1 MAAKIKNLKDLENV
15 EYSLKKL
22 FSEAEDF
29 LPLLGTDYVE
39 LYVGNAKQ
47 SAHFY
52 KTAFGFQS
60 EAFLGMETGCK
71 DRVSYVLKQDKI
83 RLVLTTPLQEGGP
96 INEHINKH
104 GDGVKVVALW
114 VEDATKAFE
123 ETTKRGAKPFME
135 PTREE
140 DENGY
145 VIRSGIHTYG
155 ETVHIFVERSKYNG
169 VFLPGYK
176 KWESHYNPEPVGL
189 KFIDHMVGNVGWNEM
204 NTWCEFYAKVMGF
217 AQIIS
222 FDDNDISTEYTAL
235 MSKVMS
241 NGNGRIKFPIN
252 EPAEGKK
259 KSQIEE
265 YIDFYNGPGVQH
277 IAVATNDIVATVSAM
292 RDRGVEFLYV
302 PETYYDDLL
311 ERVGE
316 IDEDVELLKQHG
328 ILIDRDDE
336 GYLLQLF
343 TKPVV
348 DRPTMFFEIIQRK
361 GAQSFG
367 KGNFKALFEA
377 IEREQENR
385 GTL

>member
-1 MAAKIKNLKDLENV
+1 MSAEIKNLKNLQNT
-15 EYSLKKL
+15 EYGLKKL
-22 FSEAEDF
+22 FDEAEDF
-29 LPLLGTDYVE
+29 LPLLGTDYIE

-47 SAHFY
+47 SAHYY

-60 EAFLGMETGCK
+60 EAYAGLETGVK

-83 RLVLTTPLQEGGP
+83 RLVLTTPLTEGGL

-114 VEDATKAFE
+114 VEDARKAWE
-123 ETTKRGAKPFME
+123 ETTKRGAKSFME
-135 PTREE
+135 PTVEE
-140 DENGY
+140 DDFGK
-145 VIRSGIHTYG
+145 VVRAGIHTYG
-155 ETVHIFVERSKYNG
+155 ETVHIFVERNAYDG
-169 VFLPGYK
+169 PFLPGYK
-176 KWESHYNPEPVGL
+176 KWESHYNPESTGL
-189 KFIDHMVGNVGWNEM
+189 KFIDHMVGNVDWNEM

-252 EPAEGKK
+252 EPADGMK

-277 IAVATNDIVATVSAM
+277 IAVATDDIVSTVSAM

-302 PETYYDDLL
+302 PENYYDDLL
-311 ERVGE
+311 ERVGD
-316 IDEDVELLKQHG
+316 IDEDVDVLKKHG

-377 IEREQENR
+377 IEREQDNR